1 MRLELNTQMGTQLAM
16 TPQLSQAIGIMKMT
30 SDELEEFLYEIQISN
45 PLIEMEDYGNF
56 KEKKIK
62 RLHNEININN
72 LNKKIEVNKTDSL
85 LQEFKLIVDDPKEF
99 NLIKKVI
106 MNLNNNGYLPNAYD
120 FLTPDEYAFILDFF
134 SLNGYVGLATLDL
147 KHFLKIQCL
156 KFYPDDELL
165 LNLVDHID
173 LIAEKKWRFIL
184 KKFKITDDILSES
197 IKKIQNLNPR
207 PYSFVNDET
216 NFILP
221 DVIVR
226 IRNKQ
231 IIYTLCDWFSPNLNI
246 NSYSLIN
253 LSKEENKQIQGW
265 KNEAKWVVQALEQRK
280 NTMRDI
286 MEFLIKYQQEAFL
299 NDLSYIKP
307 LTLKDVS
314 NYIGKH
320 ESTVSRAIMNKYIQI
335 NSNLYAFKD
344 LFTSKLEG
352 NAGEIISK
360 EKIKWLLKELIDNED
375 KLVPLSDQKLATVL
389 SKNESITISR
399 RTITKYREELQIA
412 PSSKRKSLKI
422 INN

>member
-1 MRLELNTQMGTQLAM
+1 M
-16 TPQLSQAIGIMKMT
+16 
-30 SDELEEFLYEIQISN
+30 
-45 PLIEMEDYGNF
+45 
-56 KEKKIK
+56 
-62 RLHNEININN
+62 
-72 LNKKIEVNKTDSL
+72 
-85 LQEFKLIVDDPKEF
+85 
-99 NLIKKVI
+99 
-106 MNLNNNGYLPNAYD
+106 
-120 FLTPDEYAFILDFF
+120 
-134 SLNGYVGLATLDL
+134 
-147 KHFLKIQCL
+147 
-156 KFYPDDELL
+156 
-165 LNLVDHID
+165 
-173 LIAEKKWRFIL
+173 
-184 KKFKITDDILSES
+184 
-197 IKKIQNLNPR
+197 NPR

-246 NSYSLIN
+246 NRYSLIN